1 MARRDDDQDALVPE
15 ADRLEQQQQADPDI
29 GPAQE
34 WPDPPTLDVDE
45 ADQLE
50 QAHEVPDDPDEDY
63 APDLPEE

>member
-50 QAHEVPDDPDEDY
+50 QAHEVPDDPDEEY

>member
-15 ADRLEQQQQADPDI
+15 ADRLEQHRQADPGI

-50 QAHEVPDDPDEDY
+50 QAHEVPDDPDEEY